1 MDEEPQFEDYGEDAT
16 FDEDYIEDQ
25 EQQTQE
31 DLDLSEFDDDLETDL
46 LGDLTEQ
53 ESNIRQALTTSSVS
67 VLGRGKPNADDSTS
81 GLDPNNPNP
90 HNFPT
95 FRTRNYLTKYEK
107 TAALGVRAEQ
117 LRRGANPYVDLEI
130 KDTDGKVIRVVNDE
144 EEIAKM
150 ELGQGVLPLNFDRPI
165 PSNTTNRPT
174 YQTVSLKTLI
184 HSTNPNF

>member
-1 MDEEPQFEDYGEDAT
+1 MDLEPQFEDDAV

-25 EQQTQE
+25 EQQTQD
-31 DLDLSEFDDDLETDL
+31 DLDLSEFNDDLDTDV
-46 LGDLTEQ
+46 LGDLVEQ
-53 ESNIRQALTTSSVS
+53 ESNIRQALTSSSVS
-67 VLGRGKPNADDSTS
+67 VLGRGKFNTDDGT
-81 GLDPNNPNP
+81 LTTDPNNPNP
-90 HNFPT
+90 YNFPQ
-95 FRTRNYLTKYEK
+95 FRTRNSLTKYEK

-117 LRRGANPYVDLEI
+117 LRRGAHPYVDLEI
-130 KDTDGKVIRVVNDE
+130 KDADGKVIRVVNDE
-144 EEIAKM
+144 EEMAKM